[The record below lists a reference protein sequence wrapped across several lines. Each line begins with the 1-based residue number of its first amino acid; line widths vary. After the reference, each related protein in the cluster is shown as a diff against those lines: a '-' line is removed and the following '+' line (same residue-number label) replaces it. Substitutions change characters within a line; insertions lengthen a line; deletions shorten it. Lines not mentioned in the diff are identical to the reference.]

1 MRRSSFFPGPRSRR
15 DSEGFTAVE
24 LMVGITML
32 GILVL
37 GFLTVFPMGM
47 RTIEKGE
54 KMTVASNLAQNELE
68 RIKDLSFD
76 DADLVAGN
84 HTDPNQGDHRP
95 QPDPPSGHRNG
106 IRFHRLGG
114 GRDDQQEPEAQAQSD
129 RFFHGSNGCG
139 CWNIWRLRHV
149 KDLML

>member
-1 MRRSSFFPGPRSRR
+1 MMRSPSLPGPRSRR
-15 DSEGFTAVE
+15 DSGGFTAVE

-84 HTDPNQGDHRP
+84 HTDPDNPIRGVYARAWTVTDDTP
-95 QPDPPSGHRNG
+95 LVGMKKVDMSVAYSDNG
-106 IRFHRLGG
+106 LPRTLVISTYLA
-114 GRDDQQEPEAQAQSD
+114 P
-129 RFFHGSNGCG
+129 
-139 CWNIWRLRHV
+139 
-149 KDLML
+149 